1 MISNGVFRTPSL
13 INLEILTL
21 ECFVA
26 IAYTILYYCT
36 VVSLLYLT
44 CVKDFFEIFIF
55 TILKITERV
64 IWTLKVAGFVQ
75 IPENNYEVFS
85 FRGIGTQTD
94 VSVHKEAEQ
103 LVSITDRKT
112 SPNQKKFIETEPLAQ
127 NSEYKLQLTCPQRN
141 IVPTGNLSVLE
152 EIDEPAIL
160 ILNNDKP
167 STIVE
172 SSQQQHTSQSPLC
185 RIHLTPCPTNLRAKY
200 AKVTV
205 ERISPEERSCLKR
218 KWHKW
223 SSKNNNK
230 PCLKMQPLFSSDSEI
245 FSSDERRPKKA
256 RKMDV
261 NNCDQDQK
269 KLMLDEES
277 PEMSSCYKNVML
289 KLKYKFMRRD
299 SASASYKKF

>member
-13 INLEILTL
+13 INLEIFTL

-26 IAYTILYYCT
+26 IVYTILYYCT

-75 IPENNYEVFS
+75 IPEINYEVFS

-103 LVSITDRKT
+103 LVSITDIKI
-112 SPNQKKFIETEPLAQ
+112 SPSQKKFNQNEPLAE
-127 NSEYKLQLTCPQRN
+127 NSEYKLQLTCPKRN
-141 IVPTGNLSVLE
+141 IVSTGNLSVLE
-152 EIDEPAIL
+152 EIDEPALL

-167 STIVE
+167 STSDE

-185 RIHLTPCPTNLRAKY
+185 RIHLTPFPTNLRAKY
-200 AKVTV
+200 AKVSV
-205 ERISPEERSCLKR
+205 EGISPEERFCLKR

-230 PCLKMQPLFSSDSEI
+230 PCLKMQPLFPSDSAI

-261 NNCDQDQK
+261 NNSDHDQK

-277 PEMSSCYKNVML
+277 PEMSGCYKNVIL
-289 KLKYKFMRRD
+289 KLKSKFMRH
-299 SASASYKKF
+299 SAFASYKKF